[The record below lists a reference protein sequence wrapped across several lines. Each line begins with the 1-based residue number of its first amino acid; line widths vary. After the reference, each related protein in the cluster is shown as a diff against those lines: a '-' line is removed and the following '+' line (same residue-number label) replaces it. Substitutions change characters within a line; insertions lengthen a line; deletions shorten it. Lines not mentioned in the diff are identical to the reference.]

1 MSISFARL
9 VAGAA
14 MIFFVALPTSPLRAQ
29 ERDTVQEKKDLS
41 WSLSEL
47 GRSLDDLRW
56 ASVDVY
62 RVDDELAKRLM
73 APLESP
79 YPCDH
84 THGAVHMDP
93 PVYCDSL
100 ELLLLSNQIIPEGWN
115 GDVFNGILRIIRS
128 PDAAPDLLHF
138 KTAVASLLGIAP
150 EDIEDRD
157 AEPLFQVATRIVH
170 RYNSNPRI
178 YYLICTRDRENPGL
192 IALLGG
198 DENDGEFILKGHP
211 LAGIDLYNYLQT
223 FDPTLYSDLKK
234 AVVSRSLS
242 LYSR

>member
-9 VAGAA
+9 VGGAA
-14 MIFFVALPTSPLRAQ
+14 IIFLVALPTSPLRAQ

-41 WSLSEL
+41 WSLAKL

-62 RVDDELAKRLM
+62 TIDGDLAKRLM
-73 APLESP
+73 VLLENP
-79 YPCDH
+79 YPCVH
-84 THGAVHMDP
+84 PHGAMPMP
-93 PVYCDSL
+93 PAYCDSL
-100 ELLLLSNQIIPEGWN
+100 ELLLLSNQIIPEGWP
-115 GDVFNGILRIIRS
+115 GDIFNEVLRIIRS
-128 PDAAPDLLHF
+128 PDAAPDLAHF
-138 KTAVASLLGIAP
+138 KAMLASLLGIAP
-150 EDIEDRD
+150 EDIEDQE
-157 AEPLFQVATRIVH
+157 AEPVFRAATQMVN

-223 FDPTLYSDLKK
+223 FDPTL
-234 AVVSRSLS
+234 
-242 LYSR
+242 